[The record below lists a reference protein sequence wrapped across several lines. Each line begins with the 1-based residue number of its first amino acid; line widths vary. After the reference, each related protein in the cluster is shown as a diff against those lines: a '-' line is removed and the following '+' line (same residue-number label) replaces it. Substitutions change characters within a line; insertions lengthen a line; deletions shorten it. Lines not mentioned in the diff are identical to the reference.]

1 MKKDYLFN
9 PKDTIKA
16 MEDKPPTTNL
26 EINAI
31 LLELIVSVQSILGD
45 KFTGAYLQGSF
56 ALGDSDQDSD
66 VDFIIVVN
74 NEVSEFELSALQL
87 MHARIYE
94 LDSQWAKHL
103 EGSYFPQNMLKNP
116 DPASSELLFLDNT
129 FKELI
134 RSDHCNTLVVRWV
147 LREHGITLAG
157 PDPKTLVEPVVLS
170 ELRQEII
177 LTMHKWANSIFTNPD
192 EMNNR
197 WYQPYAVLTYCRML
211 YTLYNDGIAS
221 KLAAAEWAKTFLE
234 DKWAGLIQ
242 RAWDERPNPSLKVRQ
257 VADPDDFKST
267 LDFIRYSLNMASSDK

>member
-16 MEDKPPTTNL
+16 MKDKPPTTNL

-74 NEVSEFELSALQL
+74 NEVSEIELSALQL

-103 EGSYFPQNMLKNP
+103 EGSYFPQNTLKSP

-177 LTMHKWANSIFTNPD
+177 LTMHKWENSIFTNPD

-211 YTLYNDGIAS
+211 YTLYNDGIVS

-234 DKWAGLIQ
+234 DKWVGLIQ
-242 RAWDERPNPSLKVRQ
+242 RAWDDRPNPSLKVRQ